1 MLFIERL
8 CKALAESGVR
18 YAIVGGYAVALHGA
32 VRGTMDVD
40 IAINW
45 DSITLRKTEAAL
57 TGLGLLS
64 RLPISAE
71 DVFRFRDEYVNK
83 RRLIAWNFYDPKNL
97 ANQVDVIITFDMKGR
112 KRKQLQT
119 PAGTVYI
126 LNIDDLI
133 RMKRASGRKQ
143 DIEDADALDKLK

>member
-1 MLFIERL
+1 MIFFDKL
-8 CKALAESGVR
+8 CNALTESGVR
-18 YAIVGGYAVALHGA
+18 YAVVGGYAVALHGA

-45 DSITLRKTEAAL
+45 NLSTLRKTEAAL

-71 DVFRFRDEYVNK
+71 DIFRFRDEYVTK
-83 RRLIAWNFYDPKNL
+83 RRLIAWNFYDPNNL

-112 KRKQLQT
+112 TRKRLQT
-119 PAGTVYI
+119 QAGSVYI

-133 RMKRASGRKQ
+133 KMKRASGRKQ
-143 DIEDADALDKLK
+143 DIEDAQALDKLK

>member
-1 MLFIERL
+1 MLFIEKL
-8 CKALAESGVR
+8 CKALADSGVR

-40 IAINW
+40 IAVNW
-45 DSITLRKTEAAL
+45 DLSTLRKTEAAL
-57 TGLGLLS
+57 TGLGLVS

-71 DVFRFRDEYVNK
+71 EVFRFRDEYVNK

-112 KRKQLQT
+112 QRKRLQT
-119 PAGTVYI
+119 QAGKVYI

-133 RMKRASGRKQ
+133 QMKRASGRKQ
-143 DIEDADALDKLK
+143 DIEDVQALDKLK

>member
-1 MLFIERL
+1 MLFIEKL
-8 CKALAESGVR
+8 CKGLAESGVR

-40 IAINW
+40 IAVNW
-45 DSITLRKTEAAL
+45 DLSTLRKTEAVL
-57 TGLGLLS
+57 IGLGLNS

-83 RRLIAWNFYDPKNL
+83 RRMIAWNFYDPQNL

-119 PAGTVYI
+119 PAGTVYV
-126 LNIDDLI
+126 LNIEDLI
-133 RMKRASGRKQ
+133 RMKRDSGRKQ
-143 DIEDADALDKLK
+143 DIEDAEALEKLK

>member
-1 MLFIERL
+1 MLFIEKL
-8 CKALAESGVR
+8 CQALAESGVR

-40 IAINW
+40 IAVNW
-45 DSITLRKTEAAL
+45 NLSTLRKTEAVL
-57 TGLGLLS
+57 IGLGLVS

-71 DVFRFRDEYVNK
+71 DVFRFREEYVSK

-97 ANQVDVIITFDMKGR
+97 ANQVDVIITFDMKGK
-112 KRKQLQT
+112 KRERLQT
-119 PAGTVYI
+119 SSGDVYI

-133 RMKRASGRKQ
+133 QMKRESGRKQ
-143 DIEDADALDKLK
+143 DIEDAQALDRLK